1 MSKKSFSFVIVL
13 LLIAFAVIGVSGCG
27 GNGALDNSNNTNNN
41 TNNETTNETGED
53 EGGTQEAAVLDKIYD
68 FDEDGIPDTLDF
80 DDVEEFDYGKDEL
93 IQNKE
98 ISVPSR
104 HYFKKLRALDS
115 PDSFVVNLT
124 AGTEYTVEFSRGD
137 NYQREIGNNIPNI
150 EIINPN
156 GNALSFDVNDEAAGS
171 LSNDVI
177 EHSVYPEDNPYAIC
191 LTFTPSVTGRY
202 TIEVSQVVSTDDIED
217 DATLFIYKELRNEET
232 GEAGYY
238 KQYKLYDEDGNPS
251 ATISMSDIT
260 ALRQA
265 WNDAAASIIEMRT
278 ISGDEESILE
288 NTISQVQNYLDAVRL
303 IKQHYGIFDDY
314 IESEKYEDINSY
326 TSSLADSDSEVII
339 SAGNPNGTKI
349 PAELYGI
356 NYEDK
361 FDLGIGFTAITGAPA
376 QGRAVKKSTIKKGI
390 EVPKKKR
397 VKSLYKAS
405 FVSSQADAEKVSTT
419 TVDAKVQLGGFG
431 FSAGNSSS
439 TSFKFGLTSTTFV
452 IHYEETEAQYRML
465 DDDEDYQLNSNGTKM
480 LADGS
485 KAFREEF
492 GDYFVGGYQY
502 GGTYDAIITISTKT
516 SEQLEKVKSHLSAS
530 FTSEETA
537 ASTDVANESK
547 NFLKNNEATIG
558 IEIRTA
564 GINDDGGFEVTKNG
578 DLASL
583 ATSLMQFR
591 EKLKKTSPD
600 DFQPV
605 YVMLK
610 RYRLLPDVLAQMK
623 KDGDNGLIP
632 IPSEH
637 STKVMNFKR
646 DMVTMHAYY
655 NVINDSNY
663 MTMDQE
669 VKNAYG
675 RRYNNIKNI
684 VAAQSDTLFEVS
696 NAAQLEQ
703 LHNDMLQLNKE
714 LKVIGDRYVFYQLL
728 MAAQDQ
734 EKKSNADTT
743 SVLNR
748 PYGPGGGSIGYTSFM
763 SSKAVTKDIVEGKET
778 SDQINQFSG
787 SEWTPNFDAGNGY
800 LFCYIK
806 VTANNVNDKERK
818 ANCPCIA
825 TQKPSFFFKCGSSRW
840 LEWKIELKSMKFTQ
854 DRYPFTGLKQ

>member
-1 MSKKSFSFVIVL
+1 MNKKSFSFVIVL

-27 GNGALDNSNNTNNN
+27 GSSSSPLNS
-41 TNNETTNETGED
+41 TNENSGDGEG
-53 EGGTQEAAVLDKIYD
+53 ESTVLESYD
-68 FDEDGIPDTLDF
+68 SDEDGTPDILDF
-80 DDVEEFDYGKDEL
+80 DDFEELDYGKDEV
-93 IQNKE
+93 IQDKK

-104 HYFKKLRALDS
+104 HYLKRLSTFDS
-115 PDSFVVNLT
+115 PDSFVVDLT
-124 AGTEYTVEFSRGD
+124 AETEYTVEISRGD
-137 NYQREIGNNIPNI
+137 HYDFPIGNNIPNVDI
-150 EIINPN
+150 FNPQ
-156 GNALSFDVNDEAAGS
+156 GNALSLDVEDEDEESDSLND
-171 LSNDVI
+171 DTI
-177 EHSVYPEDNPYAIC
+177 ELSVYPPDDPYMIC

-202 TIEVSQVVSTDDIED
+202 TIELSQIVSTDN
-217 DATLFIYKELRNEET
+217 IYGDMTIFVYEERRNEST

-238 KQYKLYDEDGNPS
+238 KRYKFSDTDGNLS
-251 ATISMSDIT
+251 ATISMTDIM
-260 ALRQA
+260 ALRKTLNEVA
-265 WNDAAASIIEMRT
+265 NSIIETRI

-288 NTISQVQNYLDAVRL
+288 NTISQVQDYLDTVRL

-326 TSSLADSDSEVII
+326 TSSLADPDSEVII

-390 EVPKKKR
+390 EVPKNKR

-465 DDDEDYQLNSNGTKM
+465 DDDEDYQLNSNGIEM
-480 LADGS
+480 LAYGS

-530 FTSEETA
+530 FTSEEKA
-537 ASTDVANESK
+537 ASADVANESK

-583 ATSLMQFR
+583 ATSLMQFK

-610 RYRLLPDVLAQMK
+610 RYRLLPAVLARMK

-663 MTMDQE
+663 MAMDQE

-675 RRYNNIKNI
+675 RRYDKIKNT
-684 VAAQSDTLFEVS
+684 VAAQSDTVFDVS

-714 LKVIGDRYVFYQLL
+714 LKTIADRYVFYQLL

-763 SSKAVTKDIVEGKET
+763 SSKAVNADIQSGK
-778 SDQINQFSG
+778 SDESEINQFSG
-787 SEWTPNFDAGNGY
+787 SEWTPTFDAGNGY

-806 VTANNVNDKERK
+806 VTANNVKDNERK

-825 TQKPSFFFKCGSSRW
+825 TQKPSFFFKCGGSRW
-840 LEWKIELKSMKFTQ
+840 LEWKIELKSMRFTQ